1 MSNMLSFRTLNALRD
16 NSVQSAVTL
25 NALRDN
31 SEQTAA
37 LQRLTREDNNV
48 TSKLTLR
55 ASEDAKTLKT
65 ITILNLIYLP
75 ATFVAVS
82 PIWKSVAHKLTVI
95 DVAEHGLYYGERHWQ
110 PDFA

>member
-1 MSNMLSFRTLNALRD
+1 MSNMLSFRTL
-16 NSVQSAVTL
+16 S
-25 NALRDN
+25 ALRDN

-37 LQRLTREDNNV
+37 LQRLAREDNNL

-82 PIWKSVAHKLTVI
+82 PYLEKSSAQADWNRLC
-95 DVAEHGLYYGERHWQ
+95 
-110 PDFA
+110 